1 MEYEVPTL
9 DRSTAAQK
17 HYEADGPPALR
28 PTSFADYPKIK
39 NLEAR
44 FLPVGLSE
52 AEWLGLFLDNPS
64 WSQVGDTWPLGWLL
78 ENPDGDVVGSI
89 YNIPSLYHWHGREL
103 VCANGRGWVVDPE
116 YRGYALWLMDEY
128 YNQDGVDLFV
138 NTTVAEDVMSVQ
150 TEYAIRIPIGN
161 WEQLTFRPTRY
172 RAFAAKFLEIR
183 FPRVAASP
191 LRLLL
196 TLLCAVALRAKD
208 VAVARIPRTSP
219 LLEVAEV
226 QCFDDRFD
234 ALWTEIVAARP
245 DVLLAR
251 RDQAALTWHYAIPAA
266 RGDIRVFTASRNG
279 MLRAYCVFKQHP
291 REFDIRSMRLVDFQT
306 AEPDDDLL
314 SPLLRLALRKFG
326 DDGFH
331 VVEHL
336 GSGLPKTAAFDRVAR
351 YRLRHNWSYF
361 YQVIDPVLAAELS
374 GPEAWDPSEYDGD
387 ASYA

>member
-17 HYEADGPPALR
+17 HHEAGGPPALR
-28 PTSFADYPKIK
+28 PTSFTDYPKIK
-39 NLEAR
+39 DLEAR
-44 FLPVGLSE
+44 FLPESLTE
-52 AEWLGLFLDNPS
+52 AEWRGLFLDNPS
-64 WSQVGDTWPLGWLL
+64 WSRVGDTWPLGWLL
-78 ENPDGDVVGSI
+78 EDPDGDVVGSI

-103 VCANGRGWVVDPE
+103 VCANGRGWVVDPA

-150 TEYAIRIPIGN
+150 TEYAIKIPLGD
-161 WEQLTFRPTRY
+161 WEQLAFRPTRY

-183 FPRVAASP
+183 FPMIKSFP
-191 LRLLL
+191 RLVL
-196 TLLCAVALRAKD
+196 TPLCAAALWVKD
-208 VAVARIPRTSP
+208 TAFARIPRTPRSV
-219 LLEVAEV
+219 EVTEV
-226 QCFDDRFD
+226 QCFDERFD
-234 ALWTEIVAARP
+234 ALWTEVVAARP
-245 DVLLAR
+245 DVLLAQ
-251 RDQAALTWHYAIPAA
+251 RDQATLAWHYAIPAA
-266 RGDIRVFTASRNG
+266 RGDIRIFTASRNG
-279 MLRAYCVFKQHP
+279 VLRAYCVFKRHP

-314 SPLLRLALRKFG
+314 SPLLRLASRRFG

-331 VVEHL
+331 IVEHL
-336 GSGLPKTAAFDRVAR
+336 GSGIPKTAAFDRAAP

-361 YQVIDPVLAAELS
+361 YQAADPILAAELTR
-374 GPEAWDPSEYDGD
+374 PEGWDPSEYDGD